1 MWWGFG
7 ENGFKAAWLALIPE
21 SLNNRRVQHQ
31 CPSQN
36 TLPSSKPHNELDS
49 VLSPWIL
56 SLSLFFCFLSSWGLH
71 ARMERLVN
79 PVISLLWCGLPR
91 FTRFLTR
98 LNSNLVCVSTKEQ
111 TCYDTRQRVYVYVVF
126 ELPLFPPQLLI
137 TVIGC
142 SRVGVISLFGSVQ
155 VSHIL
160 DQV

>member
-1 MWWGFG
+1 MSFTKHLAVIQTPQRIGF
-7 ENGFKAAWLALIPE
+7 
-21 SLNNRRVQHQ
+21 
-31 CPSQN
+31 CPL
-36 TLPSSKPHNELDS
+36 TLDS
-49 VLSPWIL
+49 L
-56 SLSLFFCFLSSWGLH
+56 SLSLLLLSVILGSPCQDGKIGVS
-71 ARMERLVN
+71 VN

-142 SRVGVISLFGSVQ
+142 SCVGVISLFGSVQ